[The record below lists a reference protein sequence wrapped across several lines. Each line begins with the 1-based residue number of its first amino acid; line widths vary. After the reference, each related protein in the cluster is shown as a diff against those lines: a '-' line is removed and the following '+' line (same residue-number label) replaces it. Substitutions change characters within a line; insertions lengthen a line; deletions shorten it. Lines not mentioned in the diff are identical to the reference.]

1 MNVFLHEQSPSVAD
15 EAWRWKKKAFYKV
28 GDCMLTENQFMFDKL
43 YYKWFCDSNYF
54 ENEMLKDKAVHIQ
67 LQHTTNIQP
76 HMSVWKPSGIRA
88 PDFLAIK
95 EPCAYTSD
103 TKPLITPS
111 NASPRC
117 SSWISWAM
125 EEESLVHFS
134 CVSDI
139 NVPEEKGES
148 DDVITFSCISTGIQ
162 RLDSWMSTDKN
173 MLLSDQDMW
182 HGPALTHSLASFP
195 PPPFVCM

>member
-1 MNVFLHEQSPSVAD
+1 MFLYMNSLLAYIHVAD
-15 EAWRWKKKAFYKV
+15 EVWRWKQKKAFYKAFYKV

-43 YYKWFCDSNYF
+43 YYKRFCDSNYF
-54 ENEMLKDKAVHIQ
+54 ENEMLQDKAVHIQ

-95 EPCAYTSD
+95 EPRAHTTD

-139 NVPEEKGES
+139 NAPREKE
-148 DDVITFSCISTGIQ
+148 DPTDVKIFSGFCISE
-162 RLDSWMSTDKN
+162 N
-173 MLLSDQDMW
+173 NLLTFRPDDDWSVQSNCQQVIFQAKV
-182 HGPALTHSLASFP
+182 GNR
-195 PPPFVCM
+195 